1 MFVCVKGGGGSG
13 AHKAILTLM
22 FTETPWNQHNV
33 NSNKQP
39 H

>member
-1 MFVCVKGGGGSG
+1 MFVCVKGGGGG
-13 AHKAILTLM
+13 RGTQAMLKLM
-22 FTETPWNQHNV
+22 FTETPWNQHDV